1 MDLKLHVQSFLQGT
15 NKVKRV
21 KSKRGRDTD
30 TDNDCSDTD
39 RQRSRATTPGRA
51 LLEEVNLKP
60 ASERTIKNRLDPPTS
75 HKEKCELKSH
85 FRDFMRTPGTV
96 KRGRSFLITVDER
109 DSVIPSQVLTGNS
122 CRLRAQR
129 CTKSSTVMAYRPC
142 NVCR

>member
-60 ASERTIKNRLDPPTS
+60 ASERTIKNRLDLPAS

-85 FRDFMRTPGTV
+85 FRGF
-96 KRGRSFLITVDER
+96 S
-109 DSVIPSQVLTGNS
+109 
-122 CRLRAQR
+122 
-129 CTKSSTVMAYRPC
+129 
-142 NVCR
+142 